1 MSQLRSKENQTYN
14 INGHL
19 LNIDEA
25 AERLNI
31 SAHTVRALVR
41 QRKITLVRLGTRILF
56 RPEDLEDFIKSNLVQ
71 PLRGEDDKS

>member
-1 MSQLRSKENQTYN
+1 MKELISKEVQPHNV
-14 INGHL
+14 NGHL

-56 RPEDLEDFIKSNLVQ
+56 RPEDLEDFIKSNL
-71 PLRGEDDKS
+71 DDKS